1 MIVATFA
8 MSGDSAIIW
17 ETYQIT
23 QNLHKKTF
31 RIGDWTQGGASGLAK
46 GLAPEERWRRR
57 RDIREKA
64 LWHGVMRAPID
75 DPLQHRGDLTGLHL
89 RCAALEVQ
97 YLFSQSLSRLYVSR
111 GHRKGW
117 LLVVYLKSSLL
128 LNLIYWTE
136 VFEGKNNSH
145 NTLVSHLK
153 LYMRYIYGVRLNLY
167 SATAIRSISDRVGP
181 LSQMESSQIL
191 QRICFARIRQWG
203 SGSSEWKTKNKKN
216 PAL

>member
-1 MIVATFA
+1 

-97 YLFSQSLSRLYVSR
+97 DLFSQSLSRLYVSR

-128 LNLIYWTE
+128 LNLIY
-136 VFEGKNNSH
+136 
-145 NTLVSHLK
+145 
-153 LYMRYIYGVRLNLY
+153 
-167 SATAIRSISDRVGP
+167 
-181 LSQMESSQIL
+181 
-191 QRICFARIRQWG
+191 
-203 SGSSEWKTKNKKN
+203 
-216 PAL
+216 